1 MRRVAIIGSAQ
12 TIHERRKADKN
23 VEDMIY
29 ETVSDLLAKTG
40 LTINDVDTVIG
51 AGDDVLDGR
60 SISNVFTAD
69 YAGAFLKEESKVED
83 DGAFAAAY
91 AFMRIASG
99 SFDTALV
106 YAYSKASDSS
116 PQHYSGMI
124 ADPFYLRPLGIE
136 ALTAAALQAQCYFQ
150 KYGVTEEQAALV
162 AVKNRR
168 HAMRN
173 PHAQIKGEYTVEDV
187 MNSPVIASPIKR
199 LDASPV
205 TDGCCAM
212 LLASEDAVK
221 RFDCIPAWIRGI
233 GFCTDSFYLG
243 HRDLTEIASAHKA
256 AARAYKM
263 AGIKDPRREIGLA
276 EIHEPFS
283 FQELMLYEAL
293 GLCEKGK
300 GPEFGYVGNPE
311 TEDERPHFPVNYS
324 GGALSANP
332 IFATGLIRLA
342 EAALQ
347 VSFQAGDRQCVVET
361 AVAHATSGFALQSN
375 IVYVL
380 GIDQSLR
387 DMLKSSGVINL

>member
-1 MRRVAIIGSAQ
+1 
-12 TIHERRKADKN
+12 
-23 VEDMIY
+23 MIY

-40 LTINDVDTVIG
+40 LTNNDVEVVIG

-60 SISNVFTAD
+60 SISNVFTAE

-150 KYGVTEEQAALV
+150 KYGVTEEKAALV

-168 HAMRN
+168 HAIDN
-173 PHAQIKGEYTVEDV
+173 PHAQIKGNYTIDDV

-221 RFDCIPAWIRGI
+221 KYGCKPAWIHGV

-256 AARAYKM
+256 AERAYKM
-263 AGIKDPRREIGLA
+263 AN
-276 EIHEPFS
+276 
-283 FQELMLYEAL
+283 Q
-293 GLCEKGK
+293 
-300 GPEFGYVGNPE
+300 
-311 TEDERPHFPVNYS
+311 
-324 GGALSANP
+324 
-332 IFATGLIRLA
+332 
-342 EAALQ
+342 AA
-347 VSFQAGDRQCVVET
+347 
-361 AVAHATSGFALQSN
+361 
-375 IVYVL
+375 
-380 GIDQSLR
+380 
-387 DMLKSSGVINL
+387 KSM

>member
-29 ETVSDLLAKTG
+29 ETVSALLAKTG
-40 LTINDVDTVIG
+40 ITINDVDTVIG

-60 SISNVFTAD
+60 SISNVFTAE

-83 DGAFAAAY
+83 DGAFAASY

-124 ADPFYLRPLGIE
+124 ADPFYLRPLGVE

-162 AVKNRR
+162 AVKNRKN
-168 HAMRN
+168 AMRN
-173 PHAQIKGEYTVEDV
+173 PYAQIKGEYTIEDV
-187 MNSPVIASPIKR
+187 MNSPAIASPIKR

-205 TDGCCAM
+205 TDGCCAV
-212 LLASEDAVK
+212 LLAAEDAIK

-233 GFCTDSFYLG
+233 GFCTDSYYLG

-256 AARAYKM
+256 AQRAYKM
-263 AGIKDPRREIGLA
+263 AGIKEPRAEIDLA
-276 EIHEPFS
+276 EVHEPFS
-283 FQELMLYEAL
+283 FQELMLCEAL
-293 GLCEKGK
+293 GFCEKGK
-300 GPEFGYVGNPE
+300 GGEFIESGYPDINSSGP
-311 TEDERPHFPVNYS
+311 FPINLS

-342 EAALQ
+342 EAAAQ
-347 VSFQAGDRQCVVET
+347 VSEQSNRYGVGARR

-380 GIDQSLR
+380 STD
-387 DMLKSSGVINL
+387 

>member
-29 ETVSDLLAKTG
+29 ETVSDLLARTG
-40 LTINDVDTVIG
+40 LAISDVDTVIG
-51 AGDDVLDGR
+51 AGDDVMDGR
-60 SISNVFTAD
+60 SISNVFTAE

-106 YAYSKASDSS
+106 YGYSKASDSS

-136 ALTAAALQAQCYFQ
+136 ALTAAALQAECYFQ
-150 KYGVTEEQAALV
+150 KYGVTEQEAALV

-168 HAMRN
+168 HAINN
-173 PHAQIKGEYTVEDV
+173 PHAQIKGNYTIDDV

-205 TDGCCAM
+205 TDGCCAV

-221 RFDCIPAWIRGI
+221 RFACKPAWIHGV

-256 AARAYKM
+256 AESAYKM

-276 EIHEPFS
+276 EIHEPFA

-293 GLCEKGK
+293 GFCEKGK
-300 GPEFGYVGNPE
+300 GGDFVVTGDTDINVSGL
-311 TEDERPHFPVNYS
+311 FPVNLS

-342 EAALQ
+342 EAAAQ
-347 VSFQAGDRQCVVET
+347 VSGQPPEYGFGARK

-375 IVYVL
+375 IVYVV
-380 GIDQSLR
+380 GGDQ
-387 DMLKSSGVINL
+387 

>member
-1 MRRVAIIGSAQ
+1 MLNLMRRVAIIGSAQ

-51 AGDDVLDGR
+51 AGDDVMDGR
-60 SISNVFTAD
+60 SISNVFTAE

-150 KYGVTEEQAALV
+150 KYGVTEEKAALV

-168 HAMRN
+168 HAIDN
-173 PHAQIKGEYTVEDV
+173 PHAQIKGNYTIDDV

-212 LLASEDAVK
+212 LLASDDAVK
-221 RFDCIPAWIRGI
+221 RFDCKPAWIRGV
-233 GFCTDSFYLG
+233 GFCTDSYYLG
-243 HRDLTEIASAHKA
+243 HRDLTAIRSAHIA
-256 AARAYKM
+256 AERAYKM
-263 AGIKDPRREIGLA
+263 AGITDPRNEIDLA

-283 FQELMLYEAL
+283 FQELMMVEAL

-300 GPEFGYVGNPE
+300 G
-311 TEDERPHFPVNYS
+311 
-324 GGALSANP
+324 A
-332 IFATGLIRLA
+332 
-342 EAALQ
+342 
-347 VSFQAGDRQCVVET
+347 
-361 AVAHATSGFALQSN
+361 
-375 IVYVL
+375 
-380 GIDQSLR
+380 
-387 DMLKSSGVINL
+387 

>member
-1 MRRVAIIGSAQ
+1 MRRVAIIGSSQ
-12 TIHERRKADKN
+12 TRHEKRKADTN
-23 VEDMIY
+23 VQEMIY
-29 ETVSDLLAKTG
+29 ETVSGLLAETG
-40 LTINDVDTVIG
+40 LSVQDVDTVIG

-91 AFMRIASG
+91 AFMRIAAG
-99 SFDTALV
+99 AFDTALV
-106 YAYSKASDSS
+106 YGYSKSSDSS
-116 PQHYSGMI
+116 PQFYSGMI

-150 KYGVTEEQAALV
+150 RYNVTERQAALV

-168 HAMRN
+168 NALRN
-173 PHAQIKGEYTVEDV
+173 PFAQIKGEYSVEDV
-187 MNSPVIASPIKR
+187 LNSPSLATPIKR

-205 TDGCCAM
+205 TDGCCAL
-212 LLASEDAVK
+212 LLASEEAVK
-221 RFDCIPAWIRGI
+221 RIGRKPAWIRGV
-233 GFCTDSFYLG
+233 GFCTDTFYPG
-243 HRDLTEIASAHKA
+243 HRDLTEVKSAQIA

-263 AGIKDPRREIGLA
+263 ASIKEPSKEIDAA

-293 GLCEKGK
+293 GFCEQGA
-300 GPEFGYVGNPE
+300 GGRFIESGATQANQNASL
-311 TEDERPHFPVNYS
+311 PVNAS

-332 IFATGLIRLA
+332 IFATGLIRVA

-347 VSFQAGDRQCVVET
+347 VCGKAQDRQVNART
-361 AVAHATSGFALQSN
+361 ALAHATSGFCLQSN
-375 IVYVL
+375 IVYIL
-380 GIDQSLR
+380 SDNG
-387 DMLKSSGVINL
+387 G

>member
-1 MRRVAIIGSAQ
+1 MQRVAIIGSAQ

-40 LTINDVDTVIG
+40 LAINDVDTVIG
-51 AGDDVLDGR
+51 AGDDVMDGR
-60 SISNVFTAD
+60 SISNVFTAE

-91 AFMRIASG
+91 AVMRIASG

-136 ALTAAALQAQCYFQ
+136 ALTAAALQAECYFQ
-150 KYGVTEEQAALV
+150 KYGVTEADAALV

-168 HAMRN
+168 HAINN
-173 PHAQIKGEYTVEDV
+173 PHAQIKGNYTVDDV

-221 RFDCIPAWIRGI
+221 RFARKPAWIHGV

-256 AARAYKM
+256 AERAYKM
-263 AGIKDPRREIGLA
+263 AGIKDPLAEISLA
-276 EIHEPFS
+276 EIHEPFA

-293 GLCEKGK
+293 GFCEKGK
-300 GPEFGYVGNPE
+300 GGDFVATGDTDINVSGL
-311 TEDERPHFPVNYS
+311 FPVNLS

-342 EAALQ
+342 EAAAQ
-347 VSFQAGDRQCVVET
+347 VSGQPPEYRFRAT
-361 AVAHATSGFALQSN
+361 KAVAHATSGFALQSN
-375 IVYVL
+375 IVYVV
-380 GIDQSLR
+380 GR
-387 DMLKSSGVINL
+387 D

>member
-29 ETVSDLLAKTG
+29 ETVGDLLAKTG
-40 LTINDVDTVIG
+40 LMINDVDTVIG

-60 SISNVFTAD
+60 SISNVFTAE

-106 YAYSKASDSS
+106 YGYSKASDSS

-136 ALTAAALQAQCYFQ
+136 ALTAAALQAGCYFQ
-150 KYGVTEEQAALV
+150 KYGVTEQEAAIV

-168 HAMRN
+168 HAMKN
-173 PHAQIKGEYTVEDV
+173 PHAQIKGEYSIDDV

-205 TDGCCAM
+205 TDGCCAV

-221 RFDCIPAWIRGI
+221 RFDCKPAWICGVS
-233 GFCTDSFYLG
+233 FCTDSYYLG
-243 HRDLTEIASAHKA
+243 HRDLTEVASARKA
-256 AARAYKM
+256 AERAYKM
-263 AGIKDPRREIGLA
+263 AGIKTPRKEIHTA
-276 EIHEPFS
+276 ELHEPFA

-293 GLCEKGK
+293 GFCEKGK
-300 GPEFGYVGNPE
+300 GGEFIATGDPDINIAGL
-311 TEDERPHFPVNYS
+311 FPVNLS

-342 EAALQ
+342 EAAAI
-347 VSFQAGDRQCVVET
+347 VSNQSNRYGFEASK

-375 IVYVL
+375 IVYVV
-380 GIDQSLR
+380 GKD
-387 DMLKSSGVINL
+387 